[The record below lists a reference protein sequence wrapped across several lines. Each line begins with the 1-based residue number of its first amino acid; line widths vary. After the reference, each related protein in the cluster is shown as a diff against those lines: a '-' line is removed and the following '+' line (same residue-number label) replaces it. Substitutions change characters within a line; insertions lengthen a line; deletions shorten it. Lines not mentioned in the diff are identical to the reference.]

1 MVTYD
6 FFVKSLFND
15 IFYNSAIMSFVKKFD
30 LFIIVYCIIIIL
42 SVMYATQPLQPLLAR
57 EFDISVTKASQFTA
71 IIMLFLAISPIIYG
85 YILEKVNA
93 KKMLINSSI
102 ILFITNIFLGS
113 STTYEFFMFFRT
125 VEALVVPAILTSLMS
140 ILANMDKENVKFN
153 MSIYVAA
160 TVFGGL
166 VGRVFSGF
174 IATNFSYQFVFYS
187 LSFAILVSIYFIN
200 KLSYEG
206 EADIVKPKISDVLE
220 ILKDKRFTTIYL
232 LMFCVFFVFAGV
244 LNVLPFRLKDIS
256 TDISEFQ
263 ISLLYLGYGMGILVS
278 LNSKKII
285 RFFKTE
291 INTIIFGLVF
301 FLFITVF
308 LVLPNIMTMF
318 LLIFLFC
325 LGMFT
330 VHSVST
336 GLANSLKASQKSLTS
351 GMYLTFYYLGGA
363 IGSFIPSIIYEK
375 FGWNIVLYIF
385 CFILFLTLILIFTR
399 RKLFI
404 EEK

>member
-1 MVTYD
+1 M
-6 FFVKSLFND
+6 
-15 IFYNSAIMSFVKKFD
+15 KKRD
-30 LFIIVYCIIIIL
+30 LFIIVYCIIIVL
-42 SVMYATQPLQPLLAR
+42 SVMYATQPLQPLLAK
-57 EFDISVTKASQFTA
+57 EFNISITKASQFTA

-102 ILFITNIFLGS
+102 ILFITNIFLGL
-113 STTYEFFMFFRT
+113 STTYELFLLFRT
-125 VEALVVPAILTSLMS
+125 IEALVVPAILTSLMS
-140 ILANMDKENVKFN
+140 ILANIDKENIKFN
-153 MSIYVAA
+153 MSIYVAS

-166 VGRVFSGF
+166 IGRVFSGF

-187 LSFAILVSIYFIN
+187 LSIAILISIYFIS

-206 EADIVKPKISDVLE
+206 EAKIIKPQLSHISE
-220 ILKDKRFTTIYL
+220 ILKDKRFSTVYI

-244 LNVLPFRLKDIS
+244 LNILPFRVKEIS
-256 TDISEFQ
+256 SDVSEFQ

-278 LNSKKII
+278 LNSRKII
-285 RFFKTE
+285 NFFKNE
-291 INTIIFGLVF
+291 INTVLFGLIL
-301 FLFITVF
+301 FLFITIF
-308 LVLPNIMTMF
+308 LVIKDILILF

-336 GLANSLKASQKSLTS
+336 GLANSMKASQKSLTS

-363 IGSFIPSIIYEK
+363 FGSYIPSVIYEK
-375 FGWNIVLYIF
+375 FGWNSVIYMF
-385 CFILFLTLILIFTR
+385 CSILLLTMLLVIKR
-399 RKLFI
+399 KKLFDDL
-404 EEK
+404 